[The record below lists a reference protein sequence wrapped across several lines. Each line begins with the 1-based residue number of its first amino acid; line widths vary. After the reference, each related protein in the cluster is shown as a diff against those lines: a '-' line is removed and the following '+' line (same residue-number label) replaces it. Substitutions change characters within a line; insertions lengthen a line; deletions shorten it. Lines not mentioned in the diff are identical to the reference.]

1 MNTAAPHTP
10 TQPEA
15 IAAMD
20 QAIDRLVSTETEAL
34 TAFGVMEATVRQ
46 LVASLQAGD
55 APARIAGFVADVL
68 QALALAAQQLETYRD
83 AADDVVVTAGAAIG
97 ELEPPHPEQ
106 TEAAFL
112 AHFDD
117 NFLVEGADNLSQVG
131 MVDHQNNLM
140 RRLRSLLE
148 ALHRALRHAP
158 DSTVE
163 LAFNIDQ
170 TIVDLITLL
179 VGELAFRRPPE
190 LAGRA
195 VSALAV
201 LALQAP
207 GCKANTLPAAPAHT
221 TATNSAASASTA
233 V

>member
-1 MNTAAPHTP
+1 MSTEPKHQATP
-10 TQPEA
+10 PEA

-20 QAIDRLVSTETEAL
+20 QAIDRLASTETEAL

-117 NFLVEGADNLSQVG
+117 NFLVEGAYNLSQVG
-131 MVDHQNNLM
+131 MADHQNGLM
-140 RRLRSLLE
+140 RRLRSQLE
-148 ALHRALRHAP
+148 ALHRALRNAP
-158 DSTVE
+158 DSTAG
-163 LAFNIDQ
+163 LAYEIDQ
-170 TIVDLITLL
+170 TIVDLITLM
-179 VGELAFRRPPE
+179 VGELVFRRPSE
-190 LAGRA
+190 LDGSAM
-195 VSALAV
+195 SALAV
-201 LALQAP
+201 LALIEP
-207 GCKANTLPAAPAHT
+207 CCKSSTLPAAAAHT
-221 TATNSAASASTA
+221 TATTSAASASTA

>member
-1 MNTAAPHTP
+1 MNTAALHTP

-15 IAAMD
+15 ITAMD
-20 QAIDRLVSTETEAL
+20 QAVDHLVSTETEAM

-68 QALALAAQQLETYRD
+68 QALALARQHFGTYQD

-97 ELEPPHPEQ
+97 ELLPSPAE
-106 TEAAFL
+106 TEAAF
-112 AHFDD
+112 AVHFDD
-117 NFLVEGADNLSQVG
+117 NFLVVGADNLSQAG
-131 MVDHQNNLM
+131 MVDHQNGLIH
-140 RRLRSLLE
+140 RLRSQLE
-148 ALHRALRHAP
+148 ALHPALRNAP

-221 TATNSAASASTA
+221 TATNSAACASTA